1 MKRRRIDFLR
11 LFGNSVEE
19 ERVMGVGDFYEY
31 ANTETE
37 HPKLYIMAAVARA
50 LFCIANELYEIRRKL

>member
-1 MKRRRIDFLR
+1 M
-11 LFGNSVEE
+11 S
-19 ERVMGVGDFYEY
+19 VGDFYEY

-50 LFCIANELYEIRRKL
+50 LFCIANELDAIRRKL

>member
-1 MKRRRIDFLR
+1 MKRKRIDFLR
-11 LFGNSVEE
+11 LFGNSIEE
-19 ERVMGVGDFYEY
+19 ERVMSVSEFYEH

-50 LFCIANELYEIRRKL
+50 LFCIANELDAIRRKL

>member
-1 MKRRRIDFLR
+1 MKRKRIDFLR

-19 ERVMGVGDFYEY
+19 ERVMSVGDFYEY

-50 LFCIANELYEIRRKL
+50 LFWTRSGANCEGGEL

>member
-1 MKRRRIDFLR
+1 MKRKRIDFLR
-11 LFGNSVEE
+11 LFGNSIEE
-19 ERVMGVGDFYEY
+19 ERTMDVGEFYEY

-50 LFCIANELYEIRRKL
+50 LFCIANELYQIRHKL

>member
-1 MKRRRIDFLR
+1 MRNKKKTMNLK
-11 LFGNSVEE
+11 LFDVEE
-19 ERVMGVGDFYEY
+19 ERIMSVGDFYEY

-50 LFCIANELYEIRRKL
+50 LFCIANELYEIRRKM